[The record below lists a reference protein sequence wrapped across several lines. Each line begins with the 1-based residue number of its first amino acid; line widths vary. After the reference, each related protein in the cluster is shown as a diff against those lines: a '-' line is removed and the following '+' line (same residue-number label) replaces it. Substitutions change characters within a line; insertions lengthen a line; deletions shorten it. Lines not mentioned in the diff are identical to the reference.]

1 MMSRTVRETFDVSVV
16 VVPTC
21 FSRAGAAVV
30 VAIFVVFIIFV
41 TVYFLPDIIFVF
53 VACVQ

>member
-1 MMSRTVRETFDVSVV
+1 MRETFDVSVV

-53 VACVQ
+53 VACVE